1 MTIFYGRAYVDYNSQ
16 FESDNINWIKERFGG
31 IGGDIIEFPILE
43 HSPTEKYG
51 RGLYLKEE
59 KNFFPLIDRCDIFIM
74 TAVNSSKNKDGS
86 KRNDKG
92 KLSGGV
98 RIEALYA
105 LSIGKKVYQLVV
117 EGNGDGSKRLI
128 EISGIS
134 DSEELIKEAHSLNKI
149 ITSVD
154 LLDLSEL
161 MMIEKRLPQNIH
173 PKICGL
179 YERNPITLELMNG
192 LLNSC
197 RSDIECIRPIAIQV
211 RYPVSEAPIRYLP
224 YGTRRHYTLNFLDV
238 SDLGRYKGEMHLYKT
253 FLDSKVLDIDRIER
267 ETQIEI
273 EKLVAAGR
281 KEEDFKPWMVFNK
294 YVLGFGLVF
303 DIDAPKSLETVV
315 GKANMFNETWYNEF
329 MTVKKETEKFIE
341 RVLKL
346 RYICATTG
354 NGFNIFCEPY
364 WFDERDDNLYDFIGT
379 IDGII
384 GDINIDVEDKG
395 IKGVR
400 VDEKAMDWS
409 MYKKMIFTY
418 HAKWNRITL
427 PIRRGDVDREWLME
441 VSDID
446 NFLTNEKANL
456 EEVMLKSNWMYDRW
470 WI

>member
-105 LSIGKKVYQLVV
+105 LSIGKKVYQLIEDNVI
-117 EGNGDGSKRLI
+117 GKKLI

-134 DSEELIKEAHSLNKI
+134 DSEELIKEAYLLNKI
-149 ITSVD
+149 IIPSD
-154 LLDLSEL
+154 LLDLSKL
-161 MMIEKRLPQNIH
+161 MTTEKRLPQNIH

-179 YERNPITLELMNG
+179 YERNPIMLELMRGIFNG
-192 LLNSC
+192 N
-197 RSDIECIRPIAIQV
+197 RTDIQYIRPIAIQC
-211 RYPVSEAPIRYLP
+211 RYPVVEAPVRYLP
-224 YGTRRHYTLNFLDV
+224 YGTRTVFELENLSID
-238 SDLGRYKGEMHLYKT
+238 DLKRYKGEMHLYKAFFDT
-253 FLDSKVLDIDRIER
+253 EVLNNDLIEI

-273 EKLVAAGR
+273 EKLVKKGR
-281 KEEDFKPWMVFNK
+281 KEEEFKPWMVFDK
-294 YVLGFGLVF
+294 HVLGFGLIF
-303 DIDAPKSLETVV
+303 DIDAPKSLESVV
-315 GKANMFNETWYNEF
+315 GKVNMFDETWYNEF
-329 MTVKKETEKFIE
+329 MIVKRETEKVINKT
-341 RVLKL
+341 LKL
-346 RYICATTG
+346 KYLCSTTG

-364 WFDERDDNLYDFIGT
+364 WFDERDDNLYDFRDT
-379 IDGII
+379 IDNII
-384 GDINIDVEDKG
+384 GDINIAVEDEV
-395 IKGVR
+395 KGVR
-400 VDEKAMDWS
+400 VDEKIMDWS

-427 PIRRGDVDREWLME
+427 PIRRGDVDREWLFPI
-441 VSDID
+441 SDID
-446 NFLTNEKANL
+446 NFLLNEKVNL
-456 EEVMLKSNWMYDRW
+456 EEVILKSNWLHDRW